1 MRLLVLTSM
10 FPHAENRFRG
20 VSVFNRTLELAKR
33 CDVRVV
39 SPQTLPGLAADEVVG
54 GIRVL
59 RPRWRRV
66 PKLGVLLD
74 GRRFAAAAAPFVA
87 RLQAEGDF
95 DLIDTHWAYPD
106 GFGAVRLGQK
116 LGKPVVLTTRGTDVN
131 EFCFR
136 WPIRRMV
143 RRALDGATRLV
154 AVSGPLKQ
162 KMCSVGVPD
171 DKVTV
176 IPNGVDTAVFH
187 PGDRAAA
194 RQALGLSPDDTVLL
208 AAGTLVEKKGFQHLI
223 AGLGMAPAPTTAR
236 LFIAGRGPYQPAL
249 ERVAARA
256 GVADRV
262 TLLGHL
268 PLDAMVRWYQAA
280 DLFCFGSLREG
291 CPNTIIEALACGT
304 PVVTTPVGAVPDL
317 VQPGQDGVVFPMSA
331 PAAFARALAKALDTA
346 WDREAI
352 AARGSRRSWSH
363 VADEYCRVFEQA
375 LANGRAAP

>member
-1 MRLLVLTSM
+1 
-10 FPHAENRFRG
+10 
-20 VSVFNRTLELAKR
+20 
-33 CDVRVV
+33 
-39 SPQTLPGLAADEVVG
+39 
-54 GIRVL
+54 
-59 RPRWRRV
+59 
-66 PKLGVLLD
+66 
-74 GRRFAAAAAPFVA
+74 
-87 RLQAEGDF
+87 
-95 DLIDTHWAYPD
+95 AYPD
-106 GFGAVRLGQK
+106 GFGAVRLAQK

-208 AAGTLVEKKGFQHLI
+208 SAGTLVEKKGFQHLI
-223 AGLGMAPAPTTAR
+223 AGLGMAPAPPAAR
-236 LFIAGRGPYQPAL
+236 FYIAGRGPFLPAL
-249 ERVAARA
+249 EQAVARA

-268 PLDAMVRWYQAA
+268 SLDAMVRWYQAA

-331 PAAFARALAKALDTA
+331 PAAFARALAEALDTA